1 MTRQASNPIDP
12 AERSTVIW
20 EERLMTTEAACF
32 RPRRLGHA
40 NLWVKD
46 LKTSEQFYNKVCGLT
61 VEFTEPDLVASFLGT
76 GHTPHDLGMI
86 ETTKGEARYG
96 RGGLLQIPAGVGT
109 KRGLNHI
116 AWELEN
122 EAELVTGIRRIKKE
136 IPDLGARTVD
146 HQVAHSIYLHD
157 PDGNYIEFYC
167 DTVKDWRTVL
177 HGDMDLITSAW
188 DPEAAE
194 PFTDGRYDPNP
205 DIRVV
210 DGAPVH
216 PRRVTHVVFCTTD
229 VARMVEYY
237 GRVGGMM
244 PIWSAKDGAA
254 VCLRGS
260 LDTYRYNLAIVRAAA
275 PSYHHVSFE
284 LADAGKVDAAETA
297 LTHAGIAIERS
308 IDHPSKR
315 SIFLIDPDDM
325 RIEFYARRTP
335 EFADLSEVPPAIL
348 PYLV

>member
-1 MTRQASNPIDP
+1 MKA
-12 AERSTVIW
+12 
-20 EERLMTTEAACF
+20 EAAYF

-46 LKTSEQFYNKVCGLT
+46 LKTSERFYNEVCGLT

-86 ETTKGEARYG
+86 ETTNGEARYG
-96 RGGLLQIPAGVGT
+96 RRGLLQIPAGVGM
-109 KRGLNHI
+109 KRGLNHV

-122 EAELVTGIRRIKKE
+122 EAELVAGIRRVKSE
-136 IPDLGARTVD
+136 IPDLSGRTVD
-146 HQVAHSIYLHD
+146 HQVAHSIYLND
-157 PDGNYIEFYC
+157 PDGNSIEFYC
-167 DTVKDWRTVL
+167 DTVKDWQTVL
-177 HGDMDLITSAW
+177 HGEMDLITSAW

-194 PFTDGRYDPNP
+194 PFTDGRYDLNP
-205 DIRVV
+205 EMRVV
-210 DGAPVH
+210 SKAPVQ
-216 PRRVTHVVFCTTD
+216 PRRVTHVVFCTKD
-229 VARMVEYY
+229 VDEMVGYY
-237 GRVGGMM
+237 RRVAGMT
-244 PIWSAKDGAA
+244 PVWSARDGAA

-260 LDTYRYNLAIVRAAA
+260 LGTYRYNLAIARAAE

-297 LTHAGIAIERS
+297 LTKAGVAIEKS

-325 RIEFYARRTP
+325 RIEFYALHTP
-335 EFADLSEVPPAIL
+335 EFVDLSGERQAML